1 VSSSLCMCRDHVW
14 IDRGAHAVRVVL
26 DLQLLSHWDRVPNR
40 VALAMGQR
48 WLAQRLQVCG
58 TWRSSLR
65 DWCHRL
71 RRERSRPHGGYCFF
85 LFQTFVLRSA
95 ALFRFHRRFQPS
107 CITMGMD
114 HRTDFCACQRI
125 RQVDLDDSVVANYP

>member
-1 VSSSLCMCRDHVW
+1 MCRDHVW
-14 IDRGAHAVRVVL
+14 IHRGANAVRVVL
-26 DLQLLSHWDRVPNR
+26 DLQLLSHRDRVPNR

-48 WLAQRLQVCG
+48 WLAQRFQVCG

-71 RRERSRPHGGYCFF
+71 CRERSRSHGGYCFF
-85 LFQTFVLRSA
+85 CFTLLFKILRSA
-95 ALFRFHRRFQPS
+95 ALFRFHSRFQPS

-114 HRTDFCACQRI
+114 QKTDFCARQRI
-125 RQVDLDDSVVANYP
+125 RQVDLDDSVVADYP